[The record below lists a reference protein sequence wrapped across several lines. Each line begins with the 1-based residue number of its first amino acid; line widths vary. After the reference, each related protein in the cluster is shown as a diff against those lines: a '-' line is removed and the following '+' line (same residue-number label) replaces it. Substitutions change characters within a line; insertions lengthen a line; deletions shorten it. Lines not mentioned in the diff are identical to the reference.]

1 MHMLLFLVST
11 PINNRLFNMVIQITL
26 VFSLI
31 VSLLSNCGVPRET
44 LHLPHVKLRND
55 PNRQ

>member
-26 VFSLI
+26 VFFTDSI
-31 VSLLSNCGVPRET
+31 AFI
-44 LHLPHVKLRND
+44 KLWRT
-55 PNRQ
+55 